1 MKKIIISI
9 ALVALSTI
17 TSVAQIAE
25 GHVAYKI
32 DISTDEPDMQM
43 VVGMMQNS
51 SLDIYFKEK
60 STRAEMKM
68 GTMMTMTT
76 ITNEKS
82 NEMLMLMGG
91 MVGNNAILTNL
102 DELDAQKA
110 TEKPSY
116 TVELIDEKKTIAD
129 YSCSKAILTDEDGNE
144 MVFWY
149 TDQIEI
155 SKKGQNY
162 LYEDVPGFPM
172 EYVINN
178 KGLKMA
184 MTVTKIDQKLDKKSA
199 DLFDMKIPSGYKE
212 MTLEDLK
219 KLGMGGM

>member
-1 MKKIIISI
+1 
-9 ALVALSTI
+9 
-17 TSVAQIAE
+17 
-25 GHVAYKI
+25 
-32 DISTDEPDMQM
+32 
-43 VVGMMQNS
+43 
-51 SLDIYFKEK
+51 
-60 STRAEMKM
+60 
-68 GTMMTMTT
+68 
-76 ITNEKS
+76 
-82 NEMLMLMGG
+82 MLMGG